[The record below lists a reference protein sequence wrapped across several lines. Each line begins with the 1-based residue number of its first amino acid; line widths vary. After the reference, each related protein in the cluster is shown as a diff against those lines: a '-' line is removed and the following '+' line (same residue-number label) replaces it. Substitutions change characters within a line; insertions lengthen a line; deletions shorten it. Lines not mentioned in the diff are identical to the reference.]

1 MLPSESTSPLIQ
13 STYAAP
19 FWLPDGHSQTI
30 FPALVTPRPTV
41 QFERFQITLRD
52 GDFIHLDAL
61 PNLVNAQAHEA
72 FVLLLHGL
80 EGSSQS
86 HYALALMEHLR
97 NAGLRGAVAHWRGCS
112 GQPNI
117 LPRSYH
123 SGASE
128 DIADVVRWTR
138 RQLSDETPLYVVGVS
153 LGGNALLKW
162 LGQEPLQTNIVDG
175 AMAISAPHSLSAGA
189 DQLAH
194 GFSTLYTRN
203 FMSTMIAKSRAKL
216 ALFDMPYTEKELST
230 IRNFHHFDE
239 IVTARVHGF
248 KSAQDY
254 WDRSSCKQFL
264 KHIARPTLIVN
275 AKNDPFLPVSALAKT
290 NEVSEQVHLEYPD
303 TGGHVG
309 FAQGR
314 FPGNLNWL
322 PTRAFEFFG
331 LHSNG

>member
-1 MLPSESTSPLIQ
+1 MATNSQSTLIEST
-13 STYAAP
+13 YVAP
-19 FWLPDGHSQTI
+19 VWLPDGHSQTI

-41 QFERFQITLRD
+41 QYERFQVTLRD
-52 GDFIHLDAL
+52 GDFVHLDAL
-61 PNLVNAQAHEA
+61 PNLVNAQNHKA
-72 FVLLLHGL
+72 FVLMFHGL
-80 EGSSQS
+80 EGSSNS
-86 HYALALMEHLR
+86 HYALALMERLSR
-97 NAGLRGAVAHWRGCS
+97 LGLRGAVAHWRGCS

-138 RQLSDETPLYVVGVS
+138 RQLSDETALYVVGIS

-162 LGQEPLQTNIVDG
+162 LGQEPLQTHFIEG
-175 AMAISAPHSLSAGA
+175 AVAVSAPHSLSAGA
-189 DQLAH
+189 AQLAS
-194 GFSTLYTRN
+194 GISTLYTRN

-216 ALFDMPYTEKELST
+216 ALFDMPYTERELST

-254 WDRSSCKQFL
+254 WERSSCKQFL
-264 KHIARPTLIVN
+264 KHITRPTLIIN
-275 AKNDPFLPVSALAKT
+275 AKNDPFLPVSALPKPT
-290 NEVSEQVHLEYPD
+290 EVSAHVSLEYP
-303 TGGHVG
+303 TAGGHVG

-322 PTRAFEFFG
+322 PQRSLEFFG
-331 LHSNG
+331 LHGNG

>member
-1 MLPSESTSPLIQ
+1 MSSIYQASIVQSAYVAPS
-13 STYAAP
+13 
-19 FWLPDGHSQTI
+19 WLPDGHSQTI
-30 FPALVTPRPTV
+30 FPAVITPRPKV
-41 QFERFQITLRD
+41 KYERFQVSLRD
-52 GDFIHLDAL
+52 GDFVHLDAL
-61 PNLVNAQAHEA
+61 PNLVNAQNHQA
-72 FVLLLHGL
+72 FVLLFHGL
-80 EGSSQS
+80 EGSSNS
-86 HYALALMEHLR
+86 HYALALMQQLQQR
-97 NAGLRGAVAHWRGCS
+97 GLRGGVAHWRGCS

-138 RQLSDETPLYVVGVS
+138 RQLSDQTSLYVVGVS

-162 LGQEPLQTNIVDG
+162 LGQEPLQTTIVQG
-175 AMAISAPHSLSAGA
+175 AVAISAPHSLSAGA
-189 DQLAH
+189 DQLAS
-194 GFSTLYTRN
+194 GISTLYTRN

-254 WDRSSCKQFL
+254 WERSSCKQFL
-264 KHIARPTLIVN
+264 KHITRPTLIVN
-275 AKNDPFLPVSALAKT
+275 AMNDPFLPISALPKPD
-290 NEVSEQVHLEYPD
+290 EVSKHVSLEYPA

-322 PTRAFEFFG
+322 PKRSLEFFG
-331 LHSNG
+331 LHANG